1 MDIHKG
7 KFVIISKILEYI
19 LLVPSQAAQLLQWFQ
34 TFLLLSVVLLA
45 LVFVTSSGM

>member
-7 KFVIISKILEYI
+7 KFVIINKILKYI
-19 LLVPSQAAQLLQWFQ
+19 LLVPSQVVQFLQWFQ

-45 LVFVTSSGM
+45 LVFVTNSGM